1 MALAPSAT
9 TVPSS
14 PLPAASLTPRLSD
27 QPPPGFIPLVIRTD
41 RCKGCE
47 LCVAACPH
55 QCLALDVATVN
66 PLGYHPVRLID
77 APGCTSCAIC
87 ARVCP
92 DTVFT
97 VFAMPKGAA
106 R

>member
-1 MALAPSAT
+1 MIETAVAHRVRWTGTP
-9 TVPSS
+9 VVV
-14 PLPAASLTPRLSD
+14 AS
-27 QPPPGFIPLVIRTD
+27 D

-55 QCLALDVATVN
+55 HALALDLEVVN
-66 PLGYHPVRLID
+66 PLGHHPVHLLAD
-77 APGCTSCAIC
+77 ATCKSCAFC

-92 DTVFT
+92 DAGLTVLAPPRGT
-97 VFAMPKGAA
+97 E